1 MIRHDLMKYALN
13 ALVSYGVFYGYDY
26 LVEGKSSS
34 FCNKDA
40 LSFSLST
47 VLSNVWYEVVE
58 ALVPYLNQGHLA
70 GMIGQPLL
78 TGVIYLY
85 LYNYMVGNDYRVGR
99 TNNNVFLMG
108 SLGSLIVNYIENPL
122 LSLFGVRSY

>member
-1 MIRHDLMKYALN
+1 MMRHDLMKYASN

-26 LVEGKSSS
+26 LIEGKSSQFS
-34 FCNKDA
+34 NKDSLSFA
-40 LSFSLST
+40 LSS
-47 VLSNVWYEVVE
+47 VLSNVGYEVVE

-85 LYNYMVGNDYRVGR
+85 IYNYMVANEYRGTR
-99 TNNNVFLMG
+99 SSNNVFLMR
-108 SLGSLIVNYIENPL
+108 SLGNLIINYIENPL
-122 LSLFGVRSY
+122 LSLFGVKSY